1 MYVPSPRRGK
11 KPHALASEH
20 SLTQASSL
28 RSEDLVKLYRQNLD
42 GGSPQPV
49 ASLKAEDTFDFA
61 WPRHGRLLA
70 FMRGNWQHDAL
81 IISG

>member
-1 MYVPSPRRGK
+1 M
-11 KPHALASEH
+11 
-20 SLTQASSL
+20 